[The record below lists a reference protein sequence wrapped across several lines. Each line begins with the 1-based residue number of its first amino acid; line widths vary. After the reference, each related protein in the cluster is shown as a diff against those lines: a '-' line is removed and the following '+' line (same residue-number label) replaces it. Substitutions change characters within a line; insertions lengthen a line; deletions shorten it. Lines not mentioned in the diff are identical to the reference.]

1 MRNFLR
7 ALRCAWPYRVRLT
20 LSVLCAIFAAI
31 FWGLNFTAIY
41 PVLKIIGSEQNL
53 QQWCDSEIERTR
65 KEIDKL
71 EAEQDDLN
79 KKLLQL
85 AKTLPPGRNR
95 DGLERRTTS
104 DQAKV
109 EGKLEQC
116 RCELYRYQLLKKYID
131 MIFPNDR
138 FQTLAL
144 VIGLVVL
151 AVAIKGFFEFCQET
165 LVGSVVNLSLFDLR
179 NRFFRR
185 AVHLDVQ
192 TFEGEGSH
200 EMMARVTNDMELL
213 GAGLKT
219 LFGRVVAEPLRALAC
234 IIVACW
240 ISWQLT
246 LMFLV
251 LVPIALFI
259 LTKVGR
265 VMKRASRRCLER
277 MSSIYKILQE
287 ALGGVKVVKAF
298 NREPFERQ
306 RFAAATK
313 DYYRKSMWLV
323 QLDAIAGPIIE
334 FLGVATI
341 ALALLAGAYLVL
353 GKHTHIFNIPMTE
366 RPLETESLLQL
377 YALLAAI
384 ADPVRKLSSVYTRI
398 QSGNAASDRIFQYID
413 RQPRVGI
420 NGMGPRLQRHSVDI
434 EFRDVCFSYHPG
446 QRILTGINL
455 HVRHGETI
463 AIVGKN
469 GSGKS
474 TLMSLLPRFFDPDHG
489 SIFIDGI
496 DIRTAHLR
504 SLRRQVGIVTQKTTL
519 FDDTMHHNI
528 AYGRRRATRE
538 QVEEVARQARAHDF
552 ILKLA
557 GGKGYDTRRGE
568 QGVQLSGG
576 EEQRV
581 ALARALLCDPSILI
595 LDEFT
600 AAADSEHEAEIH
612 KALREIRRG
621 RTLFVIAHRL
631 NTLEIADRI
640 VVIDAG
646 RIAAVGTHAE
656 LIKGCSVYQRLHEA
670 QLQRLVA

>member
-1 MRNFLR
+1 M
-7 ALRCAWPYRVRLT
+7 PSSPGPSTSPVRLT

-265 VMKRASRRCLER
+265 VMQRASRRCLER

-287 ALGGVKVVKAF
+287 ALGGVKVVKAC

-306 RFAAATK
+306 RFVAAT
-313 DYYRKSMWLV
+313 
-323 QLDAIAGPIIE
+323 
-334 FLGVATI
+334 

-413 RQPRVGI
+413 RQPRVTI
-420 NGMGPRLQRHSVDI
+420 NGTGPRL
-434 EFRDVCFSYHPG
+434 
-446 QRILTGINL
+446 
-455 HVRHGETI
+455 
-463 AIVGKN
+463 
-469 GSGKS
+469 
-474 TLMSLLPRFFDPDHG
+474 
-489 SIFIDGI
+489 
-496 DIRTAHLR
+496 LR
-504 SLRRQVGIVTQKTTL
+504 
-519 FDDTMHHNI
+519 
-528 AYGRRRATRE
+528 
-538 QVEEVARQARAHDF
+538 
-552 ILKLA
+552 
-557 GGKGYDTRRGE
+557 
-568 QGVQLSGG
+568 
-576 EEQRV
+576 
-581 ALARALLCDPSILI
+581 
-595 LDEFT
+595 
-600 AAADSEHEAEIH
+600 
-612 KALREIRRG
+612 
-621 RTLFVIAHRL
+621 
-631 NTLEIADRI
+631 
-640 VVIDAG
+640 
-646 RIAAVGTHAE
+646 
-656 LIKGCSVYQRLHEA
+656 
-670 QLQRLVA
+670 